1 MMKTNIGAADRVAR
15 LVIAAI
21 IMMLFFTRSINGTLA
36 TVCIALGGY
45 LLATS
50 LVASCPVYSLLGI
63 TTCRKK

>member
-1 MMKTNIGAADRVAR
+1 MKTNIGAADRVAR

-21 IMMLFFTRSINGTLA
+21 IMMLFFTRSISGTWASVLVA
-36 TVCIALGGY
+36 VGGY

-63 TTCRKK
+63 NTCRKK